1 MDEMLRQL
9 KQEYK
14 TYQEHRDHV
23 MQKGCTTACEYASAI
38 NMGTCLA
45 RGLMEYIDSHDTGD
59 TRSRWISP
67 AEQLPERNVD
77 IVATVMNNG
86 AFDTYGRGISFGF
99 LNQDGEWDG
108 DLSLKTVIAWMY
120 LPEPYTGR

>member
-1 MDEMLRQL
+1 MDEVLKQL

-14 TYQEHRDHV
+14 IYQEHRDYV
-23 MQKGCTTACEYASAI
+23 MQKGSTTACEYASAI
-38 NMGTCLA
+38 NMGTRLA
-45 RGLMEYIDSHDTGD
+45 RGLMEYIDAHDTK
-59 TRSRWISP
+59 SRWISP

-86 AFDTYGRGISFGF
+86 VLDTYGRGISFGF

-120 LPEPYTGR
+120 LPEPYMGR

>member
-1 MDEMLRQL
+1 MDEVLKQL

-14 TYQEHRDHV
+14 IYQEHRDHV
-23 MQKGCTTACEYASAI
+23 MQKGGTTACEYASAI
-38 NMGTCLA
+38 NMGTRLA
-45 RGLMEYIDSHDTGD
+45 RGLMEYIDAHD

-86 AFDTYGRGISFGF
+86 VLDTYGRGISFGF

-108 DLSLKTVIAWMY
+108 GLSLKTVIAWMY
-120 LPEPYTGR
+120 LPEPYMGGG